1 MSTGYY
7 LQVILSLLIISGIM
21 WVVLRMTKNLQKQ
34 KFSGEMKVVDRIPL
48 SNATALLVVKLR
60 EKEYLL
66 SVGGQNV
73 QFLETL

>member
-7 LQVILSLLIISGIM
+7 IQVILSLLIISGIM
-21 WVVLRMTKNLQKQ
+21 WGVLKMTKNLQKQ